1 MESLVFG
8 IPELCE
14 HILSFLSAEDAF
26 PCIFV
31 SPKMNE
37 VCISRK
43 DWVALNKVNVMTEA
57 LWDGNVRLVR
67 FLLEKLSFPKCHT
80 FYDYAVHSG
89 SIGMLRYLYEIGCRP
104 THKHFEELCSLGS
117 IDCIAFLWSKGVIPS
132 RRGSWLFCTAWK
144 GHLSVLRWFKKRGVK
159 IHGQRVA
166 ELAIEH
172 EQHRILD
179 WCLSTY
185 PGLDKKS
192 LFEMS
197 LKHSP
202 LEVVK
207 RLWKHRPVNVDRMA
221 YLVSGNVNQEVF
233 EFLWEQGVTFSEYDL
248 ETAVSNGRTT
258 AIEFLSPRVEHDRR
272 SLFRIAAYECNIN
285 TMECLHFLGYTPDES
300 CFLSAVDGTVSC
312 LDWLLKKNCHI
323 PRDLVYQ
330 LKRNYNAPGIAWAK
344 KNGLE

>member
-37 VCISRK
+37 VCVSRK
-43 DWVALNKVNVMTEA
+43 DWVALNKVNIMTEA
-57 LWDGNVRLVR
+57 LWNGNIGLVH
-67 FLLEKLSFPKCHT
+67 FLLEKLFFPKCDT
-80 FYDYAVHSG
+80 FYDYAVNSG
-89 SIGMLRYLYEIGCRP
+89 SIDMLRYLYEIGCRP

-117 IDCIAFLWSKGVIPS
+117 IDCIAFLWSKGVRPS
-132 RRGSWLFCTAWK
+132 RRGMWLFYAVWK
-144 GHLSVLRWFKKRGVK
+144 GHLSVLKWFKKRGVK
-159 IHGQRVA
+159 VPGQRVA
-166 ELAIEH
+166 ELAIEYG
-172 EQHRILD
+172 QHRILD
-179 WCLSTY
+179 WCLSMY

-192 LFEMS
+192 LFEQS
-197 LKHSP
+197 LTHSP

-207 RLWKHRPVNVDRMA
+207 RFWKHRRTDAERMTC
-221 YLVSGNVNQEVF
+221 LVSGNENHEVF
-233 EFLWEQGVTFSEYDL
+233 EFLWERGVTFSGYDL

-258 AIEFLSPRVEHDRR
+258 AIEFLSPRVEHDRD

-285 TMECLHFLGYTPDES
+285 TMQCLYSLGYVPDES

-312 LDWLLKKNCHI
+312 LDWLLKKNCPV
-323 PRDLVYQ
+323 PRNLFYQ
-330 LKRNYNAPGIAWAK
+330 LKGNYNSAGVAWAK
-344 KNGLE
+344 ENGLE